1 MKNKD
6 NGLNLT
12 SLDDI
17 FGSESSGN
25 PSGVMNIQLNLLYP
39 PENHPFN
46 VFDDSDMDELITS
59 IKAHGVLSPGIAR
72 PRKQGGYELLSGNR
86 RHHASKLLGLE
97 QMPVFVRD
105 YTDDEA
111 ILVMVDSNIQRTNL
125 LPSEKAHAYRMKYD
139 ALKRQGQRNDLVG
152 NETTKTAI
160 EELEETSPD
169 TKSQI
174 MRFIRLSYLNEDLLD
189 MVDKKNLPM
198 NPAVEISYLKE
209 EEQILLFDFM
219 GLNKVKPSLK
229 QAKELHTLSKT
240 STFDKDALQEIFFKE
255 KTDLPGIKLSPKVL
269 KKYFPDNYTE
279 KEMTEIILSLLNNW
293 SKDQ

>member
-111 ILVMVDSNIQRTNL
+111 ILVMIDSNIQRTNL

-152 NETTKTAI
+152 NETRKTAI

-174 MRFIRLSYLNEDLLD
+174 MRFIRLSYLNQDLLD

-240 STFDKDALQEIFFKE
+240 STFDKDALQEIFFRE

-269 KKYFPDNYTE
+269 KNYFPDNYTE

>member
-111 ILVMVDSNIQRTNL
+111 ILVMIDSNIQRTNL

-152 NETTKTAI
+152 NETRKTAI

-240 STFDKDALQEIFFKE
+240 STFDKDALQEIFFRE

-269 KKYFPDNYTE
+269 KNYFPDNYTE